1 MSTKTL
7 RKRIALTAVTAL
19 GAGLLSVVSTPAANA
34 FYSGSGS
41 ADVINVATTNSDTA
55 TAAVNGTIGGARSVG
70 LLAADTS
77 SALAS
82 TATLLATGTIVV
94 SNGISATA
102 STFSVVGGT
111 IVAASSVGVTIGTA
125 QTSADITTNA
135 GAEAIAV
142 RPNSGVT
149 TMTITLASGTAA
161 VPTGLLSRLTVTI
174 AATSA
179 VGVYSAAESTVNTA
193 PATGTGSTSVTGV
206 DGVNATTLSATRI
219 PNGASGKINFALKD
233 AFGNPLSASVFTAS
247 STAGGFVK
255 ISADGVFT
263 ETSGGNSA
271 VDVQATRASGSV
283 TVTQAVANAPVTV
296 TVTLAYRGV
305 TVGTKTFSFEGEVA
319 KVTVTPT
326 KVGKTGSSNANA
338 DAATVVYTDAANNVV
353 YPAGTGAN
361 VSSVVTASMGDQTI
375 VNGVTVGT
383 YPTATVSGKVTVTC
397 NTTAG
402 TVPALQIRH
411 VNGASGTIVLSNT
424 WAQTC
429 AGAAT
434 SVTGS
439 WDKASYTPGSI
450 AVLTLSFK
458 DSKGFAANS
467 YDLLDTMTITGS
479 PSSTTAQAGASVTAL
494 NPHAARG
501 GGLTGTITQ
510 TYIVGS
516 TTGDFVAVITP
527 ADSLKTAAT
536 AAGTSQA
543 NLSVAYKIA
552 SGTTTVTNEQVLASI
567 VSLIASINKQIVAL
581 QKLIL
586 KRS

>member
-7 RKRIALTAVTAL
+7 RKRIALAAVTAL

-34 FYSGSGS
+34 YTDAPAQLAVST
-41 ADVINVATTNSDTA
+41 ANAVDATPVTATTYA
-55 TAAVNGTIGGARSVG
+55 TSRSIGV
-70 LLAADTS
+70 LAADTAV
-77 SALAS
+77 ALAS
-82 TATLLATGTIVV
+82 TATMLASGTIVV
-94 SNGISATA
+94 GFKPAAT
-102 STFSVVGGT
+102 SVIQVSGGLMTKVSSGT
-111 IVAASSVGVTIGTA
+111 ISLNSSSTAADVTGTTAVSVAIK
-125 QTSADITTNA
+125 
-135 GAEAIAV
+135 
-142 RPNSGVT
+142 PNSGVA
-149 TMTITLASGTAA
+149 TMTISLSTGTSAA
-161 VPTGLLSRLTVTI
+161 TTGLLSRVTVTV

-179 VGVYSAAESTVNTA
+179 VGVYSAADSSINTA
-193 PATGTGSTSVTGV
+193 DTVTSDSLVV
-206 DGVNATTLSATRI
+206 DGVDQVNGTTGSVSVI
-219 PNGASGKINFALKD
+219 PNGIEAKINYSLKD
-233 AFGNPLSASVFTAS
+233 SFGNLVPASVLTAS

-255 ISADGVFT
+255 LSGSNATFT
-263 ETSGGNSA
+263 KTTGGTSA
-271 VDVQATRASGSV
+271 VDVASDRNSGSV
-283 TVTQAVANAPVTV
+283 TVTQAVANVPVTV
-296 TVTLAYRGV
+296 TVTIAYKGV
-305 TVGTKTFSFEGEVA
+305 TVGTKTFSFQGEVA

-326 KVGKTGSSNANA
+326 KVGKTSSSNA
-338 DAATVVYTDAANNVV
+338 DAATITYADSAGNAL
-353 YPAGTGAN
+353 YPTSTVATT
-361 VSSVVTASMGDQTI
+361 VVTASMGDQTI
-375 VNGVTVGT
+375 VNGVTVAN
-383 YPTATVSGKVTVTC
+383 YPSRTATGKVTVSC
-397 NTTAG
+397 AAVAG
-402 TVPALQIRH
+402 TVPALQVRH
-411 VNGASGTIVLSNT
+411 LNAASGTIVASNT

-479 PSSTTAQAGASVTAL
+479 PSSTTAQAGAAVTPL

-501 GGLTGTITQ
+501 GGLTGSITQ
-510 TYIVGS
+510 TYIVGA
-516 TTGDFVAVITP
+516 TTGDFVAIVVP

-543 NLSVAYKIA
+543 NLSIAYKIA

-586 KRS
+586 QRR